1 MARKTKKE
9 FSAGFVVF
17 YKKNLIDD
25 KCELLLLDHG
35 SHISH
40 PKGHIEK
47 GETKIQTALGLKSKE
62 ISFFEGPHT
71 GNNYL
76 TKEMINTIKKQNG
89 NLLRMT
95 FCTLTF
101 ITPLYMISQYH
112 YIISD
117 RLILKSSMIIVFLL
131 ALIGMFIERYL
142 FFIQSNHVVSLYYG
156 KKI

>member
-47 GETKIQTALGLKSKE
+47 GETKIQTAIRELKEETNLSPYIFSKAP
-62 ISFFEGPHT
+62 IKIIKYRIKPVSYTH
-71 GNNYL
+71 L
-76 TKEMINTIKKQNG
+76 TLPTI
-89 NLLRMT
+89 
-95 FCTLTF
+95 C
-101 ITPLYMISQYH
+101 S
-112 YIISD
+112 
-117 RLILKSSMIIVFLL
+117 V
-131 ALIGMFIERYL
+131 
-142 FFIQSNHVVSLYYG
+142 
-156 KKI
+156 

>member
-47 GETKIQTALGLKSKE
+47 GETKIQTAIRELKEETNLSPYIFSKTP
-62 ISFFEGPHT
+62 IKIIKYRIKRPNFDINKTVYFFAT
-71 GNNYL
+71 I
-76 TKEMINTIKKQNG
+76 TKEGEIKISNEHKRFILVDINSKQAINTITYDQ
-89 NLLRMT
+89 
-95 FCTLTF
+95 
-101 ITPLYMISQYH
+101 
-112 YIISD
+112 D
-117 RLILKSSMIIVFLL
+117 KSSFKE
-131 ALIGMFIERYL
+131 ALTWYEENKNNL
-142 FFIQSNHVVSLYYG
+142 
-156 KKI
+156 